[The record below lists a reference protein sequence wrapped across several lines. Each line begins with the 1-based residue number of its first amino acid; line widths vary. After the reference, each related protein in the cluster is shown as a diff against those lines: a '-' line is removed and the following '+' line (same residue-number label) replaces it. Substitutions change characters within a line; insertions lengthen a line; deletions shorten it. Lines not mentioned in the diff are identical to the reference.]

1 MTSAVELKR
10 QEEQKKLMGAQ
21 SKIRTVLEKEP
32 FGMTLAQ
39 LTGMCRFSMKYTKE
53 VLKAMDDVQDEG
65 GYFKLKPIAAAPVVL
80 ADEKKAKEVDVEAL
94 KPVYPGK
101 IIPAPEAKVLEKPE
115 KKASIAELKMTD
127 QVLELLKTDTENGVL
142 REQIRNALGLTPKQL
157 ANTVLRLRQRHHVVL
172 VGEYYRLVEGEPMPV
187 SEQVKARN
195 AYFNLF
201 SDVKSKIVTR
211 TERKAVLSRDEV
223 NDILS
228 TVFGLN
234 DVKWT
239 DEGVVLSQV
248 DEVA

>member
-21 SKIRTVLEKEP
+21 GKIRQVLEKEP

-53 VLKAMDDVQDEG
+53 VLKTMDDVQDESG
-65 GYFKLKPIAAAPVVL
+65 CLTLVPAPVL
-80 ADEKKAKEVDVEAL
+80 IADEKKVKEVDVEAL

-101 IIPAPEAKVLEKPE
+101 IIPVPEARVLEQPS
-115 KKASIAELKMTD
+115 KKAAISELKMTD
-127 QVLELLKTDTENGVL
+127 QVLELLKTDTENGIL
-142 REQIRNALGLTPKQL
+142 RESIRNTLGLTPKQL

-172 VGEYYRLVEGEPMPV
+172 VGEYYRLVDGEPMPV

-223 NDILS
+223 NDILC

-234 DVKWT
+234 DVQWT